1 VTERQP
7 DLPGTKR
14 QPRRFR
20 PQFHYELLVCGLRGH
35 QLVGMDAAQLRP
47 EDGVFAREAGG
58 LRWYRCLRCDSWLPL
73 QPPPRPSEQ
82 FPPDRDEVELP
93 LRGKALR
100 DKIVLRLIAIDR
112 ALHFVVLGLL
122 GAIVLVFAANR
133 DQLRATFYKVVAD
146 LTGGA
151 VSGEGHAR
159 HGILHELDTLFTTT
173 STNLH
178 LLGAVFLAYA
188 AVELI
193 EAVGLWYQRRWA
205 EYLTFI
211 VTASLLP
218 FEIYELVTKLSP
230 FKIVAFVV
238 NVAVVVYLLVAK
250 RLFGFNGGRAAEE
263 ALIERDMGW
272 PAIEHATPSAGP

>member
-1 VTERQP
+1 MLER
-7 DLPGTKR
+7 
-14 QPRRFR
+14 PRRYFPR
-20 PQFHYELLVCGLRGH
+20 LHWELIACGVAGH
-35 QLVGMDAAQLRP
+35 ELVGLDARELRP
-47 EDGVFAREAGG
+47 EDALVARERDGV
-58 LRWYRCLRCDSWLPL
+58 RWHRCLRCDSWVWVE
-73 QPPPRPSEQ
+73 PSEPPTRDA
-82 FPPDRDEVELP
+82 PPDRDEIELP

-112 ALHFVVLGLL
+112 ALHFVVLALL
-122 GAIVLVFAANR
+122 GVIILVFAANR

-146 LTGGA
+146 LTGGT
-151 VSGEGHAR
+151 VSGEGHAQ

>member
-1 VTERQP
+1 VFAGYTDRMLER
-7 DLPGTKR
+7 
-14 QPRRFR
+14 PRRYFPRLHWELIACGVAGHELVGVDARELR
-20 PQFHYELLVCGLRGH
+20 PQDALVARE
-35 QLVGMDAAQLRP
+35 R
-47 EDGVFAREAGG
+47 DGVR
-58 LRWYRCLRCDSWLPL
+58 LHRCLRCDSWLWVEPA
-73 QPPPRPSEQ
+73 PPATRDA
-82 FPPDRDEVELP
+82 PPDRDEIELP

-100 DKIVLRLIAIDR
+100 DKIVLRAIAIDR
-112 ALHFVVLGLL
+112 ALHFVVLAGLGVL
-122 GAIVLVFAANR
+122 VLVFAANR
-133 DQLRATFYKVVAD
+133 EQLRATFYKVVAD

-188 AVELI
+188 AVELV

-218 FEIYELVTKLSP
+218 FEIYELVHKLSA
-230 FKIVAFVV
+230 FKIVAFLI

-272 PAIEHATPSAGP
+272 PAIERATPPAGP

>member
-1 VTERQP
+1 MLER
-7 DLPGTKR
+7 
-14 QPRRFR
+14 PRRYFPR
-20 PQFHYELLVCGLRGH
+20 LHWELIACGVAGH
-35 QLVGMDAAQLRP
+35 ELVGLDARELRP
-47 EDGVFAREAGG
+47 EDALVARERDGV
-58 LRWYRCLRCDSWLPL
+58 RWHRCLRCDSWVWV
-73 QPPPRPSEQ
+73 QPSEPLTRDA
-82 FPPDRDEVELP
+82 PPDRDEIELP

-112 ALHFVVLGLL
+112 ALHFAALGLL

-146 LTGGA
+146 LTGGT

-230 FKIVAFVV
+230 FKIVAFAV
-238 NVAVVVYLLVAK
+238 NVAVVAYLLVAK